1 MLTKEECDHI
11 LDVLRK
17 TVGDEGAP
25 IHPKHGWGG
34 FLDVIE
40 KQKKDRV
47 RLIQRNGRT
56 SLESRKLNKSPETL

>member
-1 MLTKEECDHI
+1 MLTNEECDHI

-34 FLDVIE
+34 FLDVID
-40 KQKKDRV
+40 KHKKDRMNS
-47 RLIQRNGRT
+47 IQPDGI
-56 SLESRKLNKSPETL
+56 SSRECKKLNKTLESL